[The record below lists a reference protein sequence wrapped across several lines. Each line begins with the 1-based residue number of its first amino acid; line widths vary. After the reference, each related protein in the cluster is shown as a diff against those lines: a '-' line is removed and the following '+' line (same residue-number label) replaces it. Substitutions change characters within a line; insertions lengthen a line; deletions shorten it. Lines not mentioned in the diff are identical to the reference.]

1 MGCTTCRAFLRV
13 GFAMRAG
20 PAMASSD
27 GFKITIRGKGGHGAW
42 PHDTRDPVLVGAHI
56 VTVLQTI
63 VSRRLDPIQA
73 AVVSVTKF
81 HAGSAF
87 SVIPEEATLVGTTRS
102 FDPEVRDVLETE
114 MKRIA
119 VSVALAH
126 GTQADVSFMRGYP
139 ATINSAEETELAAVA
154 ARKALGA
161 DKVTTDDPA
170 LMGAEDF
177 AYMLQARPG
186 AYIWLGGGDAD
197 ADSPSLHAPT
207 YDFNDAAI
215 PAGVGYWTALV
226 ETVLPKAA

>member
-1 MGCTTCRAFLRV
+1 
-13 GFAMRAG
+13 
-20 PAMASSD
+20 
-27 GFKITIRGKGGHGAW
+27 
-42 PHDTRDPVLVGAHI
+42 VLVGAHI
-56 VTVLQTI
+56 VTALQTI

-102 FDPEVRDVLETE
+102 FDPAVRDVLEAE

-119 VSVALAH
+119 VSVAQAH
-126 GTQADVSFMRGYP
+126 ETQAEVSFMRGYP
-139 ATINSAEETELAAVA
+139 ATINSAEETELAAAA
-154 ARKALGA
+154 ARRALGA

-197 ADSPSLHAPT
+197 VDSPSLHAPT